1 MTAAPPPAEELAEL
15 LDEVRRIEVL
25 GRRLAAGALAG
36 GYASVFRGAGVEFD
50 DVREYAAGDDVRTVD
65 WNVTARVGRPHV
77 KRFVQ
82 ERELT
87 VLFLLDLSPSMDGG
101 WGPLSARRVAAR
113 VCACLGLSAVRNHD
127 RTGLVAFG
135 EGVES
140 FVAPGRGS
148 AHAVRI
154 VRDCLAL
161 RSAGTRSDPAA
172 ALRFAAR
179 AVRRHA
185 IVFLLSDFLADGW
198 EDALARCARRH
209 DTVAVRLRTPEEDLP
224 ARGLLRVRDPE
235 GGRETLLDA
244 SSPALRAA
252 WEARVRRWRER
263 TAEGIRRAG
272 ADLLDVPVPRERV
285 RDAVT
290 GPLLEF
296 FRMRE
301 RRGAIR

>member
-1 MTAAPPPAEELAEL
+1 MIEAPPPAEELAEL

-36 GYASVFRGAGVEFD
+36 GYASVFRGTGVEFD
-50 DVREYAAGDDVRTVD
+50 DVREYAEGDDVRTVD

-87 VLFLLDLSPSMDGG
+87 VLFLLDLSPSMDAG

-113 VCACLGLSAVRNHD
+113 VAACLALSAVRNHD
-127 RTGLVAFG
+127 RSGLIAFG
-135 EGVES
+135 DRIES
-140 FVAPGRGS
+140 FVPPGRGP
-148 AHAVRI
+148 AHALRI
-154 VRDCLAL
+154 VRDMLAL
-161 RSAGTRSDPAA
+161 HAAKGRSDPAV
-172 ALRFAAR
+172 ALEFAAR

-185 IVFLLSDFLADGW
+185 IVFLLSDLLADGW
-198 EDALARCARRH
+198 GDAMARCARRH

-235 GGRETLLDA
+235 GGGETLIDA
-244 SSPALRAA
+244 GSPAVRAA
-252 WEARVRRWRER
+252 WAERIARWRAR
-263 TAEGIRRAG
+263 TADEVRRAG
-272 ADLLDVPVPRERV
+272 ADLLEVPVPRERV

-290 GPLLEF
+290 GPLLRF

-301 RRGAIR
+301 RRGIGR